1 MLLLKEQDFK
11 LTTESEISAAGRF
24 YVHLTTT
31 LSNQNSLY
39 ITLLNV
45 FKCSESDFIT
55 TEGLTG
61 SKQLKNNTMF

>member
-11 LTTESEISAAGRF
+11 LTTESGISAAGRF

-31 LSNQNSLY
+31 FSNQNSLY

-55 TEGLTG
+55 TKGLTG
-61 SKQLKNNTMF
+61 SKQL